1 MTTSKLNQAE
11 FAATVKSQRDNL
23 DKIIHR
29 LKSIAVNR
37 YVIEGNNQYA
47 DERDSLLNELS
58 RIEAEIPKIKSDA
71 EMWINMQQKDISQI
85 ERNISRANGVREKL
99 ELQKMNNTK
108 KSEIEFLK
116 QQITFLDSHY
126 ERLKELIKNKP
137 NHAYFYS
144 YRMERTIN
152 HGSYH
157 PSSID
162 AEELYITA
170 HPSKILLK
178 LKIYLPEEKRRELED
193 GKRHLRAFLS
203 KDNTVFISRKDAYP
217 RELGIGRLLLKALE
231 SQLSPGTE
239 ISLEA
244 EGDSPG
250 YWQKM
255 GFSCDFSTKICHK
268 LSNY

>member
-11 FAATVKSQRDNL
+11 FAAKVKSQRDNL

-47 DERDSLLNELS
+47 DEQDWLLNELS

-71 EMWINMQQKDISQI
+71 EVWINMQQKDISQF
-85 ERNISRANGVREKL
+85 ERTISRANVREKP
-99 ELQKMNNTK
+99 ELQRMIDIKH
-108 KSEIEFLK
+108 SEIKFLK
-116 QQITFLDSHY
+116 KQITFLDDHY
-126 ERLKELIKNKP
+126 ERLKKLIKEKP
-137 NHAYFYS
+137 THAYFYS